1 MIGAKV
7 YTILGNPMIRS
18 SEARKLIT
26 RRIFPDDE
34 GCSHVAQWARQ

>member
-7 YTILGNPMIRS
+7 YTILGNPMMRS
-18 SEARKLIT
+18 SEARRLIT
-26 RRIFPDDE
+26 RRMFPDDG